1 MEIPLSILFFI
12 LALLFSFFNGL
23 IDSLSTNE
31 LQALNQ
37 VNPIKAGRLK
47 KIKDDFD
54 DNLKTYNLYELT
66 FILIAYS
73 FLIISLIELNWK
85 YYSIILLLLG
95 VVIVYFLL
103 HSSLYTYG
111 ETKSNRYSFKFLF
124 FLNIAHIIAKPILQL
139 RNTIITLIKGKNL
152 EEESRQEIHE
162 LFETAREEGSLNDK
176 EYAIL
181 TNIMNFSE
189 ILVSDVMTPH
199 TVIFSCNAN
208 SKVKEILDLPQLQIF
223 SRFPIWEGESI
234 DDRVVGYVLTKDVFK
249 AALNH
254 QEDKTLKELG
264 RDVYFIPETASV
276 STALEKFLQRNQHLF
291 VVVDEY
297 GGVSGLITMEDVL
310 ETILGQE
317 IMDEADKISDLRKY
331 ATEKR
336 NERVN
341 LITSKL

>member
-1 MEIPLSILFFI
+1 MEIPLSILFFM

-23 IDSLSTNE
+23 IDSFSTNE

-37 VNPIKAGRLK
+37 VNPIRAGRLK

-139 RNTIITLIKGKNL
+139 RNIIITLIKGKNV

-176 EYAIL
+176 EYTIL

-199 TVIFSCNAN
+199 TVTFSCNAN

-223 SRFPIWEGESI
+223 SRFPIWEGEGI
-234 DDRVVGYVLTKDVFK
+234 DDRVVGYVLTKDVFQ